1 MSAAI
6 AESRTYADSAFS
18 RMKRTLILGLI
29 ASGLWTAVVRLY
41 FPALSSG
48 PGMAAVTPG
57 AVSTGSQHVS
67 VSAPAAGAPAV
78 PVSTPRPWIT
88 AAEFAAMVDRDER
101 TVISY
106 IAARR
111 IHPLPVREP
120 GEREWRID
128 PDAVLLPSAA
138 SAADSG
144 NQPQDA
150 ADSR

>member
-6 AESRTYADSAFS
+6 AESKTYADSAFS

-29 ASGLWTAVVRLY
+29 ASGLWTAVVKLY

-48 PGMAAVTPG
+48 GMSAVTPG

-78 PVSTPRPWIT
+78 PVSMPRDWIT

-106 IAARR
+106 IAAKR

-128 PDAVLLPSAA
+128 PDAVLLPAAA